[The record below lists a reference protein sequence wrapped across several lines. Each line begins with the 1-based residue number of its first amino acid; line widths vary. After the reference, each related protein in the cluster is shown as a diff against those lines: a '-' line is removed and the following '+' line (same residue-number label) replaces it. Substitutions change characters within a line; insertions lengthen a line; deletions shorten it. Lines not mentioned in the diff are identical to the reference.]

1 MNRQLRITAL
11 AAALAASTFVVA
23 CGEQEQATVGQRLD
37 STVTEVQN
45 AGTQMGQDARQ
56 AAQELQAAGS
66 QAADAMA
73 RGAADASITAKVNA
87 ALAAD
92 DQLKAIAIDV
102 DTTNGRVQLTGTA
115 PNPEARERATTL
127 ARAVDGVV
135 EVDNRLTI
143 ERQG

>member
-115 PNPEARERATTL
+115 PNSEARERATTL

-135 EVDNRLTI
+135 EVDNRLTV

>member
-11 AAALAASTFVVA
+11 AAALAASTLVVA
-23 CGEQEQATVGQRLD
+23 CGEQEEATVGQRLD

-56 AAQELQAAGS
+56 AAQDIQAAGS
-66 QAADAMA
+66 NAADAMA
-73 RGAADASITAKVNA
+73 RGAADATITAKVNA
-87 ALAAD
+87 ALVAD
-92 DQLKAIAIDV
+92 DQLKALSIDV

-115 PNPEARERATTL
+115 PSPEARERATSL

-135 EVDNRLTI
+135 EVDNRLTV
-143 ERQG
+143 QGQG

>member
-11 AAALAASTFVVA
+11 AAALAASTLVVA
-23 CGEQEQATVGQRLD
+23 CGEQEEATVGQRLD

-56 AAQELQAAGS
+56 AAQDIQAAGS
-66 QAADAMA
+66 NAADAMA
-73 RGAADASITAKVNA
+73 RGAADATITAKVNA
-87 ALAAD
+87 ALVAD
-92 DQLKAIAIDV
+92 DQLKALSIDV

-115 PNPEARERATTL
+115 PSPEARERATTL

-135 EVDNRLTI
+135 EVDNRLTV
-143 ERQG
+143 QGQG

>member
-11 AAALAASTFVVA
+11 AAALAASTLVVA
-23 CGEQEQATVGQRLD
+23 CGEQEEATVGQRLD

-56 AAQELQAAGS
+56 AAQDLQAAGS

-115 PNPEARERATTL
+115 PSPEARARATTL
-127 ARAVDGVV
+127 ARAVDGVI
-135 EVDNRLTI
+135 EVDNRLSI
-143 ERQG
+143 EGQG

>member
-11 AAALAASTFVVA
+11 AAALAASTLVVA
-23 CGEQEQATVGQRLD
+23 CGEQEEATVGQRLD

-56 AAQELQAAGS
+56 AAQDLQAAGS

-92 DQLKAIAIDV
+92 DQLKAIDIDV

-115 PNPEARERATTL
+115 PSPEARERATTL

-135 EVDNRLTI
+135 EVDNRLTV
-143 ERQG
+143 QGQG

>member
-11 AAALAASTFVVA
+11 AAALAASTLVVA
-23 CGEQEQATVGQRLD
+23 CGEQEEATVGQRLD

-56 AAQELQAAGS
+56 AAQDLQAAGS
-66 QAADAMA
+66 DAADAMA
-73 RGAADASITAKVNA
+73 RGAADATITAKVNA
-87 ALAAD
+87 ALVAD

-115 PNPEARERATTL
+115 PSPEARERATTL

-135 EVDNRLTI
+135 EVDNRLTV
-143 ERQG
+143 EGQG